1 MPKNLLSLQQ
11 TVGYLPQIF
20 LPYAIGIFC
29 LQEKL
34 LKVFLGLK
42 NLIKDFF
49 GFKSA
54 EAEPRGIRPRF
65 ENKKR
70 TKKEKYI
77 MEIKKILKNF

>member
-49 GFKSA
+49 GSKFAASCGVLNPNLK
-54 EAEPRGIRPRF
+54 
-65 ENKKR
+65 
-70 TKKEKYI
+70 
-77 MEIKKILKNF
+77 IKKS